1 MLSNLSGLEA
11 VLIGLAVAVF
21 FIVRQFQAR
30 RIMSAATMLP
40 PLALVYFGVVNLG
53 QLDTTGLMLLAV
65 NTSLAVVLGVA
76 RGTTFRVWSG
86 ASGEALMQGTAVTL
100 LLWVATIGVRVAV
113 AFVEQRAG
121 VGTFASGG
129 ADLLIPVAATLAAQ
143 NIVAYLR
150 SRDQRL
156 VAAA

>member
-21 FIVRQFQAR
+21 VIVRQFRAR
-30 RIMSAATMLP
+30 RVMSAATMLP
-40 PLALVYFGVVNLG
+40 PLALTYFGLANLG
-53 QLDTTGLMLLAV
+53 QLDTTGLVLLVV
-65 NTSLAVVLGVA
+65 NTSLAVALGVA
-76 RGTTFRVWSG
+76 RGTTFRIWSG
-86 ASGEALMQGTAVTL
+86 ARGEALMQGTRLTL

-113 AFVEQRAG
+113 SFVEQRAG
-121 VGTFASGG
+121 LGTYASAG
-129 ADLLIPVAATLAAQ
+129 AELLIPVAATLATQ

-150 SRDQRL
+150 SRDQQL